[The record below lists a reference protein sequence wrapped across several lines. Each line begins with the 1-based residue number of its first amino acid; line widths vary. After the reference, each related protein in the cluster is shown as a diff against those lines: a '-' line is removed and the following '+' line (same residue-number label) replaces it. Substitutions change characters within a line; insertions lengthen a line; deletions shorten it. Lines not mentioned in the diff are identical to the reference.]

1 MADATAD
8 KATSGAQPRGLHE
21 GAITVRAKYIADHS
35 HSATDVIQCVKIPR
49 DAIIDEIAL
58 LPPVGEASAPAGVEF
73 LIGDGSDPN
82 RYWSGSF
89 SSTTTVRATSGLG
102 FKYDSSVISDAAAV
116 LYDTIDVTVNAGVL
130 TASQGLYLTVTY
142 HNDE

>member
-58 LPPVGEASAPAGVEF
+58 LPPVGEASAPAGVE
-73 LIGDGSDPN
+73 
-82 RYWSGSF
+82 
-89 SSTTTVRATSGLG
+89 TSGLG

-130 TASQGLYLTVTY
+130 TASQGFYLTVTY